1 MPDGEGVTHVPVAE
15 IAGFIAAA
23 LQKVG
28 LPEPDAQSVGAIM
41 AKTDTLGGDGHG
53 VFRLPRYIARLRAG
67 GVNPRADIR
76 IDRQTGATALLDG
89 DNGMGQLVMQRAA
102 ALAVEI
108 ARDNGIGWVGA
119 HHSNHA
125 GAAAP
130 YAMIPLEAGMI
141 GIYVAVGSANH
152 LPPWGG
158 AEMLLSTNPIA
169 VAIPAETER
178 PILLDMATT
187 VAAYGKVKLA
197 AQRGQTMPEGWMID
211 RDGKPLTDPKRA
223 AEGFLLPIGGPKGF
237 GLALVFGLL
246 AGTLNG
252 AAFGRDVIDFN
263 ADTTSVT
270 NTGQFVCALSLEA
283 FGGAEAFRRQVDTVI
298 RDMKASPLMPGFD
311 DIRMP
316 GERSQALRDERLRSG
331 IPLPEVL
338 RNELHALATQLD
350 LPVPGWLP

>member
-1 MPDGEGVTHVPVAE
+1 MPDRDAPTNVPVEA
-15 IAGFIAAA
+15 IAGFIANA
-23 LQKVG
+23 LQAVG
-28 LPEPDAQSVGAIM
+28 LPPGDARSVGAMM
-41 AKTDTLGGDGHG
+41 AKIDTLGADGHG
-53 VFRLPRYIARLRAG
+53 VFRLPKYVARLQAG
-67 GVNPRADIR
+67 GVNPRPNIR
-76 IDRQTGATALLDG
+76 VDRRLGATAVLDG
-89 DNGMGQLVMQRAA
+89 DNGMGQLVMQRAG

-108 ARDNGIGWVGA
+108 ARENGVGWVGA

-169 VAIPAETER
+169 VAIPAGDER

-197 AQRGQTMPEGWMID
+197 AQRGETMPEGWMVG

-223 AEGFLLPIGGPKGF
+223 SEGFLLPIGGPKGF

-252 AAFGRDVIDFN
+252 ATFGRNVIDFN
-263 ADTTSVT
+263 ADSASVS
-270 NTGQFVCALSLEA
+270 NTGQFVVALSLEA
-283 FGGAEAFRRQVDTVI
+283 FGGAEAFRRQVDVVI
-298 RDMKASPLMPGFD
+298 QDMKASPLLPGFD
-311 DIRMP
+311 EIRMP
-316 GERSQALRDERLRSG
+316 GERSQRLREERLRTG
-331 IPLPEVL
+331 IPIPPVL
-338 RNELHALATQLD
+338 RAELAAVATELAL
-350 LPVPGWLP
+350 PMPEWLR